1 MAGILTIE
9 EIKAAPSLKWDA
21 LIEWR
26 DKIDAKLDEIS
37 EAVGEGE
44 WHDPDLYD
52 ELQVV
57 LKEHRRW
64 QAAEQ
69 KMLTC

>member
-1 MAGILTIE
+1 MAEEQDYLTVE
-9 EIKAAPSLKWDA
+9 EIKAAPSLKWDV

-26 DKIDAKLDEIS
+26 DKIDAKSDAINAE
-37 EAVGEGE
+37 
-44 WHDPDLYD
+44 Y
-52 ELQVV
+52 
-57 LKEHRRW
+57 RRW